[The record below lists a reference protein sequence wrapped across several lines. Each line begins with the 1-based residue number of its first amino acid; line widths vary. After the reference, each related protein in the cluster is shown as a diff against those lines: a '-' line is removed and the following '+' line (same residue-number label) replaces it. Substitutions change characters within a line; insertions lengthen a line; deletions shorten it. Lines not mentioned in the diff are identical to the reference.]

1 MQHVTKD
8 SVCQDFVGKRPL
20 PLGEGWGEGLA
31 TKPKILLSFF
41 IGADMKKDG
50 GEFSFLAT
58 QLRPSPC
65 PLPKG
70 EGVTYEFLAHC
81 SAYSQIHQ
89 LG

>member
-31 TKPKILLSFF
+31 TKPEIRFSPFYRGGQEK
-41 IGADMKKDG
+41 G
-50 GEFSFLAT
+50 GEFSFLVT
-58 QLRPSPC
+58 QLRPHPG

-70 EGVTYEFLAHC
+70 EGVTYKFLSTLVRAQWDDVK
-81 SAYSQIHQ
+81 A
-89 LG
+89 